1 MDQTEWD
8 RYGTGHNEK
17 CAECMVHCG
26 YEASAVSDTFGTVSG
41 FARTAKLTLLP
52 TSR

>member
-1 MDQTEWD
+1 
-8 RYGTGHNEK
+8 
-17 CAECMVHCG
+17 
-26 YEASAVSDTFGTVSG
+26 VSDTFGTVSG